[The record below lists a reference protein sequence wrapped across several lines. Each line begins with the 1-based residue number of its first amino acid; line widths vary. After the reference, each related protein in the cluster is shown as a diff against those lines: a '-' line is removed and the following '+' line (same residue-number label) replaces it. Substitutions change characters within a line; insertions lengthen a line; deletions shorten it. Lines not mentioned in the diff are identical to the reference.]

1 MSPYDVRAHLMGGLL
16 SVFDAIAQAPIPLV
30 ACVQGPTNNFGVTL
44 AAACDITLASDKAT
58 FRYAEIEQGTPP
70 TTAISVLTPN
80 VSAKALAYLIYG
92 AKSFDAQQA
101 LRCGLVTDVFPHD
114 RFSDEA
120 PRLHQEARW
129 NPAHRAGEHQAL
141 SNPRCRSNT
150 RYARRVCNSV
160 ARACGQLKK
169 LDISPSAHWDCRP
182 APLITSAHLPRSL
195 RTNCANSSGRMG
207 RALPPMLRSVA
218 ATSGNEKIRRT
229 SSASVSNTD
238 CGVPAGAKNPCQPTA
253 SNPGTVSPMA
263 GISGAFAARFA
274 VVTPNAR
281 TLPPLASAQAVVMP
295 SNARP
300 I

>member
-1 MSPYDVRAHLMGGLL
+1 MDQVPDEFAAELVTNVEGAIATITLSRPEIGNALTRAMMIRLAKHVGTLSAQPDVRVLVLAAAGDEFCRGRDGRGESRAGMSPYDVRAHLMGGLL

-120 PRLHQEARW
+120 
-129 NPAHRAGEHQAL
+129 RAFI
-141 SNPRCRSNT
+141 
-150 RYARRVCNSV
+150 
-160 ARACGQLKK
+160 KK
-169 LDISPSAHWDCRP
+169 LAE
-182 APLITSAHLPRSL
+182 TPRIALESIKRFQTRAAAL
-195 RTNCANSSGRMG
+195 TPDMRAEYAIAL
-207 RALPPMLRSVA
+207 RAL
-218 ATSGNEKIRRT
+218 
-229 SSASVSNTD
+229 
-238 CGVPAGAKNPCQPTA
+238 AG
-253 SNPGTVSPMA
+253 S
-263 GISGAFAARFA
+263 
-274 VVTPNAR
+274 
-281 TLPPLASAQAVVMP
+281 
-295 SNARP
+295 
-300 I
+300 